1 MKKTIIYITI
11 FAIICFSSDCALKY
25 SMGKEIEN
33 QSPYYLSFASIGAN
47 LLESRL
53 DCWAKIKTT
62 SNNEE
67 MNQAL
72 LKVLNHLDLP
82 AEQDKFLYQE
92 NNQITAVQYD
102 LCNNDQKYYFMI
114 QTNKTVNASHLL
126 MTVIDKKS
134 DKKLRQDEQRLKEI
148 LDCTV
153 YYQYQGS
160 INARPDYAGQEELL
174 QIMLKNMDADIHD
187 IYHDGKIIS
196 MTGYSPSIGRNIAP
210 VTVGRKSCNVQTS
223 IRRSDKENKTE
234 VYLGFPLL
242 LNDY

>member
-1 MKKTIIYITI
+1 MKKVIIYIII

-53 DCWAKIKTT
+53 DCWAKIKTI
-62 SNNEE
+62 SNNDE

-82 AEQDKFLYQE
+82 ADENKFLHQE
-92 NNQITAVQYD
+92 NNEITMVQYN
-102 LCNNDQKYYFMI
+102 LCNNNQSYYFVI
-114 QTNKTVNASHLL
+114 QTNKTVNVSHLL

-134 DKKLRQDEQRLKEI
+134 DEKLRQDEKRLKEI

-153 YYQYQGS
+153 YYQYQGL

-174 QIMLKNMDADIHD
+174 QIMLDNLGADIHD

-196 MTGYSPSIGRNIAP
+196 ITGYSPLMGRNIIP
-210 VTVGRKSCNVQTS
+210 VTVGGKSCNVQVS
-223 IRRSDKENKTE
+223 IRRNDKENSTE